1 MSREYLNLFENE
13 RLILKINRTEEMEN
27 NTTNTEFLTRF

>member
-13 RLILKINRTEEMEN
+13 RLILKINRAEKMEK
-27 NTTNTEFLTRF
+27 NTIDAEFLTRF